1 MIVHRRGKRRFSGGK
16 DDCGVGHSLGR
27 GVAAVIGHDDQRR
40 ARRRDRVR
48 QAPRRRALLVRPGGK
63 PAVWALIVAMAA
75 GALALTLLHLR
86 HLPALGPHP
95 RPSWWVLAV
104 AFAVA
109 ELGVVHIEFRRNV
122 HIFTVSELPLVFGLI
137 FATPSAILLGIL
149 VGPIVVLVANRGQSP
164 VKVAFNVSLF
174 CLGAALA
181 ATIFH
186 ALLPARG
193 LVDPAVWGTA
203 LVATLANAVLGA
215 LLVSAAVRLSGQP
228 VAPGKLGRTLAVAT
242 AVCVTNTCLALGGAA
257 AVATDARAAV
267 LLVVPAGAI
276 VLAYR
281 AYTAERRKHES
292 LEFLHEVTR
301 VLAHAP
307 DIAAGLAG
315 LLQRTLD
322 VFRGDVAEIIL
333 LPPDQRADPLRT
345 ALEQGGEVQPMGPA
359 DRHLADALRALV
371 DHDTPALLLERPLA
385 DPQLDSALAL
395 RGIQRAMVAALPGE
409 TRMVGTFLV
418 AHRANTGTF
427 DAHDLTLFGT
437 LANHA
442 SVSLEYDRLEHVVS
456 QLRELQGQLEHQAY
470 HDPLTGL
477 ANRALFLERVGE
489 LLESGRRD
497 YTVLFLDLDDFK
509 TVNDSLGHAV
519 GDELLEAVAGRLRG
533 TLKADDVAARLGGDE
548 FAVLLHH
555 VHDGEDVN
563 RVADRVIALLGR
575 PFSVAGHEITAHASL
590 GIVEGWTA
598 DVRDAEEL
606 LHNADV
612 AMYTAK
618 NSGKD
623 RHEVFEPAMH
633 AAVLRRQG
641 LKDDLERAIELG
653 QLVVELQPIVELD
666 TGNIAA
672 AEALVRWNHPERG
685 RMAPGEFIDV
695 AEESGR
701 ILDVDRFVLEY
712 ACRQAAR
719 WPSGESGAVGLHVNV
734 SPRELQRPELIR
746 RVSDALESTGLP
758 PSQLVLEITESGL
771 MRDPRAVLG
780 RLQALRELGV
790 RLAIDDFGTGYSS
803 LSYLRWMPID
813 VLKMAKSFVDDL
825 GPGAQHKALAGT
837 IAGLSR
843 TLGLTTVAEGI
854 ERPEQAD
861 TLHGLECELGQ
872 GFLFSPPLHPSS
884 FAALLL
890 RRCAA

>member
-1 MIVHRRGKRRFSGGK
+1 LERRNG
-16 DDCGVGHSLGR
+16 
-27 GVAAVIGHDDQRR
+27 VIGHDDQRR
-40 ARRRDRVR
+40 AKRRDRAR
-48 QAPRRRALLVRPGGK
+48 QAPRRHRLLVRPGGR
-63 PAVWALIVAMAA
+63 PRVWALIVAMALA
-75 GALALTLLHLR
+75 ALALTVFHLR
-86 HLPALGPHP
+86 HLAALGPTP
-95 RPSWWVLAV
+95 RPSWWVLAG

-109 ELGVVHIEFRRNV
+109 ELCVVHIEFRRNV
-122 HIFTVSELPLVFGLI
+122 HIFTLSELPLVFGLI
-137 FATPSAILLGIL
+137 FADPSAVLLGVL
-149 VGPIVVLVANRGQSP
+149 VGPIIVLVANRGQSP
-164 VKVAFNVSLF
+164 VKVAFNISLF

-181 ATIFH
+181 ITIFH
-186 ALLPARG
+186 ALLPVRDA
-193 LVDPAVWGTA
+193 VDPAVWGAA
-203 LVATLANAVLGA
+203 LVAALTNAVVGA

-228 VAPGKLGRTLAVAT
+228 IAPSKLGRTLAVAS

-301 VLAHAP
+301 LLAHAP

-333 LPPDQRADPLRT
+333 LPSDQRSEPLRT
-345 ALEQGGEVQPMGPA
+345 TLEQGGTVEPMAPA
-359 DRHLADALRALV
+359 DRHVAEALRALV
-371 DHDTPALLLERPLA
+371 DGDTPAVLLERPLA
-385 DPQLDSALAL
+385 DPQLDSALAR
-395 RGIQRAMVAALPGE
+395 RGLHRAMVAALPGE
-409 TRMVGTFLV
+409 TRVVGTFLV
-418 AHRANTGTF
+418 AHRGAPGGF
-427 DAHDLTLFGT
+427 DDHDLTLFGT

-442 SVSLEYDRLEHVVS
+442 SVSLEYDRLEHLVS
-456 QLRELQGQLEHQAY
+456 QLRSLQGRLEHQAY

-477 ANRALFLERVGE
+477 ANRTLFLDRVGQ
-489 LLESGRRD
+489 LLTSGDRD

-509 TVNDSLGHAV
+509 TINDSLGHAI
-519 GDELLEAVAGRLRG
+519 GDELLEAVAGRLSG
-533 TLKADDVAARLGGDE
+533 TLKAGDLAARLGGDE
-548 FAVLLHH
+548 FAVLLNH
-555 VHDGEDVN
+555 VHGDEDVG
-563 RVADRVIALLGR
+563 RVADRVIELMGR
-575 PFSVAGHEITAHASL
+575 PFSVAGHEIAAHASL

-606 LHNADV
+606 LRNADV

-618 NSGKD
+618 NAGKD

-633 AAVLRRQG
+633 AAVVRRHR
-641 LKDDLERAIELG
+641 LKEDLERAVERG
-653 QLVVELQPIVELD
+653 QLVVELQPIVELG

-685 RMAPGEFIDV
+685 RLAPGEFIDV
-695 AEESGR
+695 AEETGR
-701 ILDVDRFVLEY
+701 ILEVDRFVLEY
-712 ACRQAAR
+712 ACRQAAL
-719 WPSGESGAVGLHVNV
+719 WPSGEAGAIGLHVNV

-746 RVSDALESTGLP
+746 RVSDALETTGLP

-771 MRDPRAVLG
+771 MRDPRAVLS

-825 GPGAQHKALAGT
+825 GAGTQHKALAGT

-861 TLHGLECELGQ
+861 ILHGLECELGQ
-872 GFLFSPPLHPSS
+872 GFLFSAPLHPSA
-884 FAALLL
+884 FASLLL